1 VLAIDREGIHQAKGS
16 PIGAACT
23 VLPSRK
29 ALAGRTRLKTF
40 SALLLSLAVTL
51 DFTAVTAAADPP
63 RKASTILSNPV
74 VWKSNDLRELVR
86 SGSLS
91 STDIAALSGGR
102 EGLPWGIQSS
112 NKRLCADEQLAAT
125 PARIELKVGEA
136 FPMNQLILNST
147 AFGDFYYDAMYTRT
161 WKFETDHVVF
171 DKSMQALRGTS
182 AGESELTVV
191 SLCKAKG
198 LTSKPAMVT
207 VLIVV
212 QPAS

>member
-1 VLAIDREGIHQAKGS
+1 M
-16 PIGAACT
+16 
-23 VLPSRK
+23 
-29 ALAGRTRLKTF
+29 KTL
-40 SALLLSLAVTL
+40 SALLLVLAVTL
-51 DFTAVTAAADPP
+51 DFTAAATDLP

-74 VWKSNDLRELVR
+74 VWKNNDLRELVR
-86 SGSLS
+86 GGGLS

-102 EGLPWGIQSS
+102 EGLPWGIQAS
-112 NKRLCADEQLAAT
+112 NKRLCADEKLAAT
-125 PARIELKVGEA
+125 PARIELRVGEA
-136 FPMNQLILNST
+136 FPLNQLILNSS
-147 AFGDFYYDAMYTRT
+147 AFGDFYYDAIYTRA

-198 LTSKPAMVT
+198 LTSKPATAT

-212 QPAS
+212 QPAT